1 MKAFVGVTDND
12 WFAWVTLLK
21 QVWPK
26 AQGVRCKAIRSK
38 WAKLNRKFSPL
49 CEIIT
54 SSVHLDHVAP
64 PTPLA
69 VEEELDRRLSV

>member
-1 MKAFVGVTDND
+1 MKGFVGVTDND

-21 QVWPK
+21 QGWRK
-26 AQGVRCKAIRSK
+26 AQGVSLTAIRSK

-54 SSVHLDHVAP
+54 SWVRLDHLSP
-64 PTPLA
+64 PIH
-69 VEEELDRRLSV
+69 